1 MAVLCTSTPRSASL
15 PHTPETT
22 RLTALKPAMGQA
34 KPQIPDSDPDLSAI
48 RLHPSGSAW

>member
-1 MAVLCTSTPRSASL
+1 MAVLCTSMPRSASL

-22 RLTALKPAMGQA
+22 WLTALKPALGQA
-34 KPQIPDSDPDLSAI
+34 KPQIPGSHPDLPAI